1 MVITQY
7 GRLGLPA
14 LSHVVEG
21 FRPAHVHAPIL
32 HQKTQEETAV
42 ALVPDHKHEIVIYTR
57 AQVEFEAYS
66 GIKIN

>member
-1 MVITQY
+1 MEITQH
-7 GRLGLPA
+7 GLLGLPA
-14 LSHVVEG
+14 LSRAVEG

-32 HQKTQEETAV
+32 HLKTEEETAV
-42 ALVPDHKHEIVIYTR
+42 ALVPDHKHDTVTYTR